1 VRQTEAAIK
10 ANAEV
15 QAGYKDG
22 MRFLRAAATSFGA
35 ALLFLADEDRVL
47 CVDGSEG
54 ASLYNA
60 GTHSVLTVPS
70 LRAGVKGR
78 DAISVPVPC

>member
-22 MRFLRAAATSFGA
+22 MLFLRA